1 MQNELSRSQL
11 VFRGITSTAKGN
23 RAGDARSE
31 FHMST
36 KGTNGKKGRMTL

>member
-23 RAGDARSE
+23 RAGMLDPNFICQRKE
-31 FHMST
+31 RM
-36 KGTNGKKGRMTL
+36 GRKEE